1 MNQPCMDQN
10 QPCMYLKSS
19 KKQAQAAGIWLD
31 KKSFPKQKNEE
42 IPQKKIILDFNGMG
56 LSFYCSADFLNYPI
70 WSSHCMAAI

>member
-42 IPQKKIILDFNGMG
+42 IPQKK
-56 LSFYCSADFLNYPI
+56 SF
-70 WSSHCMAAI
+70 